1 MIFIDVGAYEGQ
13 TLDEVIKPR
22 WGFSKIYSLEP
33 MPRQFEVLTQK
44 YSHLENVELLEYGL
58 SNQTGEAL
66 IYGDNSIME
75 ASIYA
80 DKRDA
85 NSSFETVCQFV
96 EASEFVSK
104 LSLKTDERFIMKLNC
119 EGAETIIL
127 QNLIDTGVIW
137 DLDNIMIDFDVRKIP
152 SMAWSEAHIMK
163 ELKRIG
169 FNKYSLCDEVMHG
182 VTHQDRIANWL
193 KDVV

>member
-1 MIFIDVGAYEGQ
+1 MIFIDVGGYEGQ

-22 WGFSKIYSLEP
+22 WGFSKIYCLEP

-44 YSHLENVELLEYGL
+44 YSDLENVVLLEYGL
-58 SNQTGEAL
+58 SDLTGPAI
-66 IYGDNSIME
+66 IYGDNSLME
-75 ASIYA
+75 ASLYA

-96 EASEFVSK
+96 AASEFVK
-104 LSLKTDERFIMKLNC
+104 SLDTDDEIIMKLNC

-127 QNLIDTGVIW
+127 QNLIETGIIW

-152 SMAWSEAHIMK
+152 SMTWSEAHIMA

-169 FNKYSLCDEVMHG
+169 FTKYSLCDEVMHG
-182 VTHQDRIANWL
+182 KTHQDRIANWL
-193 KDVV
+193 RGVV

>member
-33 MPRQFEVLTQK
+33 MPRQFEVLVQK

-75 ASIYA
+75 ASMYA

-85 NSSFETVCQFV
+85 DSSFETVCQFV
-96 EASEFVSK
+96 EATEF
-104 LSLKTDERFIMKLNC
+104 LKGLPNEELIMKLNC

-127 QNLIDTGVIW
+127 QNLIDTEWIW
-137 DLDNIMIDFDVRKIP
+137 RLKNVMIDFDVRKIP
-152 SMAWSEAHIMK
+152 SMVWSEAHIMA

-169 FNKYSLCDEVMHG
+169 FTRYSLCDEVMHG

-193 KDVV
+193 RGVL

>member
-1 MIFIDVGAYEGQ
+1 MTIFIDVGGYEGQ

-22 WGFSKIYSLEP
+22 WGFSRIYCLEP
-33 MPRQFEVLTQK
+33 MPRQFEVLVQK

-58 SNQTGEAL
+58 SDRTGEAI

-75 ASIYA
+75 ASMYA

-85 NSSFETVCQFV
+85 DSSFETVCKFI
-96 EASEFVSK
+96 EASEFVRG
-104 LSLKTDERFIMKLNC
+104 LNTDDEIIMKLNC

-127 QNLIDTGVIW
+127 QNLIDSGVIW
-137 DLDNIMIDFDVRKIP
+137 DLDNVMIDFDVRKIP
-152 SMAWSEAHIMK
+152 SMAWSEAHIMA

-169 FNKYSLCDEVMHG
+169 FLKFSLCDEVMHG
-182 VTHQDRIANWL
+182 LTHQDRIANWL
-193 KDVV
+193 QGVV

>member
-1 MIFIDVGAYEGQ
+1 MIFIDVGGYEGQ

-22 WGFSKIYSLEP
+22 WGFSKIYCLEP

-44 YSHLENVELLEYGL
+44 YSDLENVVLLEYGL
-58 SNQTGEAL
+58 SDLTGPAI
-66 IYGDNSIME
+66 IYGDNSLME
-75 ASIYA
+75 ASLYA

-96 EASEFVSK
+96 AASEFVK
-104 LSLKTDERFIMKLNC
+104 SLDTDDEIIMKLNC

-127 QNLIDTGVIW
+127 QNLIETGIIW

-152 SMAWSEAHIMK
+152 SMAWSEAHIMA

-169 FNKYSLCDEVMHG
+169 FTKYSLCDEVMHG

-193 KDVV
+193 RGIV